1 MKRLTP
7 MLLAVPALG
16 FSPAINATPAEGGC
30 DLNVTVANVKEPKG
44 FIFAALYTEA
54 TWNGGAPAK
63 VARVAATETAVD
75 LCLPVE
81 QGRYAIRLFHDLDGN
96 GKLASSMVG
105 LPQEPYGFSNDA
117 PIQFGPPA
125 FAAAA
130 FQKAAAPMALTITL
144 R

>member
-1 MKRLTP
+1 MKKLSLLLLT
-7 MLLAVPALG
+7 LPAFGLP
-16 FSPAINATPAEGGC
+16 PAINAAPTEFGC
-30 DLNVTVANVKEPKG
+30 DLNVTVANVREPRG

-54 TWNGGAPAK
+54 SWNSGAPMK
-63 VARVAATETAVD
+63 VARVAATGATAD
-75 LCLPVE
+75 LCLSAE

-125 FAAAA
+125 FETAA
-130 FQKAAAPMALTITL
+130 FQKASAPLALTITL

>member
-1 MKRLTP
+1 MKRLTLL
-7 MLLAVPALG
+7 LLALPAFGL
-16 FSPAINATPAEGGC
+16 SPAINSASAQSDC
-30 DLNVTVANVKEPKG
+30 DLNVTVANVQEPKG

-54 TWNGGAPAK
+54 TWSGGAPAK
-63 VARVAATETAVD
+63 VARVAATGTAVD
-75 LCLPVE
+75 LCLSVE

-125 FAAAA
+125 FEAAA